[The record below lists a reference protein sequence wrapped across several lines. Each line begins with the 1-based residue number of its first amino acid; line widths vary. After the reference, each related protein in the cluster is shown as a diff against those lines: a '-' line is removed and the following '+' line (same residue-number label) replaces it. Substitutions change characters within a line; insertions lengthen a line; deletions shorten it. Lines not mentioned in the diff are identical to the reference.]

1 MDPFP
6 LAPLVFLTVVAGL
19 GVAGILALAGRGAP
33 DPAGRRADAVYLFT
47 VLAVTL
53 FLALFSAVGAV
64 RGALT
69 LALPGTAVWA
79 VTGGSSLGW
88 HAVPAGPSAV
98 LSPWAA
104 GPPPRA
110 VVYGPLTVG
119 PDPLPTTIALGVLAL
134 AAGLAYRWHA
144 RHARRLIAEPGFTGS
159 AASRVYRAYL
169 NLVCA
174 GALVVLVFASVPLVL
189 GLVRV
194 VGAVV
199 TGGFGPG
206 PGGMGRGLA
215 RSISA
220 GLLAAGAFAIFR
232 AHWVRRG
239 RGRPPPRPPP
249 PESAQ
254 GARDQSFA
262 RRR

>member
-1 MDPFP
+1 MDLFP
-6 LAPLVFLTVVAGL
+6 SAPLVFLMVVAGL
-19 GVAGILALAGRGAP
+19 GAAGILALAGRGLP
-33 DPAGRRADAVYLFT
+33 DPGGRRIDAVYLFT

-64 RGALT
+64 QGALE

-79 VTGGSSLGW
+79 VTVGSSSGW
-88 HAVPAGPSAV
+88 HGVPTGPSAD
-98 LSPWAA
+98 LPPWPAT
-104 GPPPRA
+104 PPPRA
-110 VVYGPLTVG
+110 VVYGPLAVG
-119 PDPLPTTIALGVLAL
+119 PDAVPTTIALGVLAV

-144 RHARRLIAEPGFTGS
+144 KHARQLIAEPGFAGS

-169 NLVCA
+169 HLMCA
-174 GALVVLVFASVPLVL
+174 GALFVLVFASVPLVP
-189 GLVRV
+189 GLV
-194 VGAVV
+194 GAIV

-206 PGGMGRGLA
+206 PAGMGRGLV

-239 RGRPPPRPPP
+239 EGVS
-249 PESAQ
+249 SA
-254 GARDQSFA
+254 ASPTP
-262 RRR
+262 